1 MDTITVCSVW
11 KNKQYHEI
19 LIEKTNPV
27 ILHQIAKSQEQ
38 QMYKINLSFY
48 STWDIYTYN
57 FVHLLDKWNI
67 MPQGTQV
74 FAHVFTLAC

>member
-1 MDTITVCSVW
+1 M
-11 KNKQYHEI
+11 QYHEI

-38 QMYKINLSFY
+38 KYKINLSFY
-48 STWDIYTYN
+48 STLDIYTYN

-74 FAHVFTLAC
+74 FAHVFTLAS